1 MVGLVYTR
9 LLRGSIVPLDK
20 GKEIETNRL
29 HLRQFEADD
38 IDAYAAIMGDYGV
51 GKGFPKGTGYTREES
66 KKSLD
71 NIVNHWDKH
80 GFGIWA
86 IADKQTDALLGRCG
100 LNLLTETSEV
110 EVDFVVAPKY
120 WRNGFATEAAKAA
133 LIYGFETLDLDRI
146 IALAKPE
153 NTASRKVMEKIGM
166 HFVKNAQY
174 WGITVVYYEVSKAEY
189 NRAK

>member
-1 MVGLVYTR
+1 
-9 LLRGSIVPLDK
+9 VPLDK
-20 GKEIETNRL
+20 GKEIETSRL

-100 LNLLTETSEV
+100 LNLITETSEV
-110 EVDFVVAPKY
+110 EVDFVIAPKY

-146 IALAKPE
+146 IALSKPE

-189 NRAK
+189 NHMNWR